1 MHISEDMIY
10 SFAPFAATLG
20 VTFPE
25 LSPNRV
31 QAHLAVT
38 EGLST
43 LGGGLHGGAIMSV
56 CDLASAV
63 CVALNIDEGSVWS
76 TAESTTYFLR
86 PVRHSATAAAIPI
99 KLGRS
104 LITVKVEVHDE
115 GDKLCAYTT
124 QMVHVTHRP
133 NSPLSR

>member
-1 MHISEDMIY
+1 MDINEEMIY
-10 SFAPFAATLG
+10 QFAPFAATLG

-25 LSPNRV
+25 LTANRV
-31 QAHLAVT
+31 QAHLPVT
-38 EGLST
+38 HELST

-63 CVALNIDEGSVWS
+63 CVALNIDDGNVWS

-86 PVRHSATAAAIPI
+86 PVRGAATATATPI

-104 LITVKVEVHDE
+104 LITIKTEVHDA
-115 GDKLCAYTT
+115 DKLCAYTT
-124 QMVHVTHRP
+124 QMVHI
-133 NSPLSR
+133 SLAG